1 MCGKGHRVPL
11 LACRL
16 NLCAFRFWIHLGD
29 PGEFNKSVTVYAQQR
44 NLYFKTFV
52 GFPFP
57 FPCGKIHVTYN
68 LPFSPFLSVRFC
80 GMKDIHSTLS
90 CDLRHHPS
98 PQPFH
103 VPELKPCS
111 LNTNSFLST
120 QLSLSV
126 SEFDYHTPH
135 ISGILQYFLL

>member
-16 NLCAFRFWIHLGD
+16 NSCAFRFWIHLGD
-29 PGEFNKSVTVYAQQR
+29 PEEFNKSVTVYAQQR

-80 GMKDIHSTLS
+80 GMKDNQHCRATFATIHPHSLFI
-90 CDLRHHPS
+90 S
-98 PQPFH
+98 P
-103 VPELKPCS
+103 
-111 LNTNSFLST
+111 N
-120 QLSLSV
+120 
-126 SEFDYHTPH
+126 
-135 ISGILQYFLL
+135 